1 MNFST
6 NLDIRKRV
14 AREAASL
21 IYHGVE
27 KEYKQAKLRAAK
39 NLGVHFLPSNFEVA
53 IELDRIAEESEG
65 SERLQRLIRMRIEA
79 LKLMKIL
86 EKFNPKLVG
95 SVWRGTIHRES
106 DIDITVKHSHPEEI
120 LKILRLKKFNV
131 VESKWDKVTKKGGKK
146 EAFHIILELP
156 IKERAEITVR
166 SPEEE
171 SQKERCEIFGD
182 IITGL
187 DVQELESLLA
197 ENPLKKFTPL

>member
-1 MNFST
+1 MNSSAT
-6 NLDIRKRV
+6 LHIRKKV

-21 IYHGVE
+21 IYYGVE

-39 NLGVHFLPSNFEVA
+39 NLGVHFLPSNLEVA
-53 IELDRIAEESEG
+53 MELDRIAEENEG
-65 SERLQRLIRMRIEA
+65 SERLQRLIKMRHEA

-106 DIDITVKHSHPEEI
+106 DIDITVKHSQPEDI
-120 LKILRLKKFNV
+120 LKILRAKSLKIL
-131 VESKWDKVTKKGGKK
+131 ESKWDKVTKKGGKK

-156 IKERAEITVR
+156 IKEKAEITVR

-171 SQKERCEIFGD
+171 SLKERCEIFGD
-182 IITGL
+182 MIKGL
-187 DVQELESLLA
+187 DVEELENLLA
-197 ENPLKKFTPL
+197 ENPSKRFTPS

>member
-1 MNFST
+1 LNSPAT
-6 NLDIRKRV
+6 LDIRKKV

-39 NLGVHFLPSNFEVA
+39 NLGVHFLPSNLEVA
-53 IELDRIAEESEG
+53 MELDRIAEETEG
-65 SERLQRLIRMRIEA
+65 SERLQRLIRMRNEA

-106 DIDITVKHSHPEEI
+106 DIDITVKHSQPEEI
-120 LKILRLKKFNV
+120 LKILRTKSLNIL
-131 VESKWDKVTKKGGKK
+131 ESKWDKVTKKGGKK

-156 IKERAEITVR
+156 IKEKAEITVR

-171 SQKERCEIFGD
+171 SLKERCEIFGD
-182 IITGL
+182 IIKGL
-187 DVQELESLLA
+187 DVKELENLLA
-197 ENPLKKFTPL
+197 ENPLKRFTPS